1 VTASREREDGSVPG
15 RKVPEAERREQ
26 LLAAAYLIAVR
37 DGLDQVTARRVADEA
52 GSSPGLVFFH
62 FGSKD
67 GLLLA
72 LLEHLLAGA
81 LDAEVTPAIAVLA
94 SPVERLLALLRI
106 EVEGLPEQRGAVELF
121 FAYWVSL
128 GRQAAFRDRISRA
141 LEDYRDV
148 FVPVCVEVADELGL
162 EVSGDALATYVVSL
176 IEGAAVQVVRD
187 LARFDTEAFLS
198 VLAHQLRSPTA
209 LTR

>member
-1 VTASREREDGSVPG
+1 MGG

-26 LLAAAYLIAVR
+26 LLAAAYTVAIR

-52 GSSPGLVFFH
+52 GASPGLVFFH
-62 FGSKD
+62 FESKD

-81 LDAEVTPAIAVLA
+81 LDAEVTPAIAVLDSA
-94 SPVERLLALLRI
+94 VDRLHALVRI
-106 EVEGLPEQRGAVELF
+106 EIEGLPEQRGAVELF

-128 GRQAAFRDRISRA
+128 GRQAAFRDRISLA
-141 LEDYRDV
+141 LERYRDV
-148 FVPVCVEVADELGL
+148 FVPVCADVVDELGMDVDG
-162 EVSGDALATYVVSL
+162 EALATYVVSL

-187 LARFDTEAFLS
+187 LARFDTEAFLA
-198 VLAHQLRSPTA
+198 VLAHSLRASAA
-209 LTR
+209 LTG

>member
-1 VTASREREDGSVPG
+1 MPG
-15 RKVPEAERREQ
+15 RKVPEAERRDQ
-26 LLAAAYLIAVR
+26 LLTAAYVIAIR

-52 GSSPGLVFFH
+52 GASPGLVFFH

-81 LDAEVTPAIAVLA
+81 LDAEVTPDIAVLA
-94 SPVERLLALLRI
+94 SAVDRLLALLRI
-106 EVEGLPEQRGAVELF
+106 EIEGLPDQRGAVELF

-128 GRQAAFRDRISRA
+128 GREAAFRDRISQA
-141 LEDYRDV
+141 LTSYREV
-148 FVPVCVEVADELGL
+148 FLPVCAEVVDELGL
-162 EVSGDALATYVVSL
+162 AVTGEALATFVVSL

-187 LARFDTEAFLS
+187 LAAFDTEAFLG
-198 VLAHQLRSPTA
+198 VLAEWLRSA
-209 LTR
+209 ARVGA

>member
-1 VTASREREDGSVPG
+1 MPG

-26 LLAAAYLIAVR
+26 LLSAAYVIAIR

-52 GSSPGLVFFH
+52 GASPGLVFFH

-81 LDAEVTPAIAVLA
+81 LDAEVTAEVAVLDSA
-94 SPVERLLALLRI
+94 VDRLLALLRV

-128 GRQAAFRDRISRA
+128 GRQAAFRERISRA
-141 LEDYRDV
+141 LESYREV
-148 FVPVCVEVADELGL
+148 FVPVCADVVTELDMP
-162 EVSGDALATYVVSL
+162 VSAQALATYVVSL

-187 LARFDTEAFLS
+187 LSTFDTEALLA
-198 VLAHQLRSPTA
+198 VLAHHLSGQRAEHA
-209 LTR
+209 LH

>member
-1 VTASREREDGSVPG
+1 VPG

-52 GSSPGLVFFH
+52 GASPGLVFFH

-81 LDAEVTPAIAVLA
+81 LDAEVTPDVAVLA
-94 SPVERLLALLRI
+94 SAVDRLLALLRVEI
-106 EVEGLPEQRGAVELF
+106 EGLPEQRGAVELF

-128 GRQAAFRDRISRA
+128 GRQAAFRDRISAA
-141 LEDYRDV
+141 LERYHSV
-148 FVPVCVEVADELGL
+148 FVPVCADVVEELGL
-162 EVSGDALATYVVSL
+162 TASGDELATYVVSL
-176 IEGAAVQVVRD
+176 IEGAAVRVVLD
-187 LARFDTEAFLS
+187 LATFDTEAFLS
-198 VLAHQLRSPTA
+198 VAAQQLRA
-209 LTR
+209 GQLTR

>member
-1 VTASREREDGSVPG
+1 MGG
-15 RKVPEAERREQ
+15 RKVPEAQRREQ

-52 GSSPGLVFFH
+52 GASPGLVFFH
-62 FGSKD
+62 FESKD

-81 LDAEVTPAIAVLA
+81 LDAEVTPEIAVLDSA
-94 SPVERLLALLRI
+94 VDRLHALVRI
-106 EVEGLPEQRGAVELF
+106 EIEGLPEQRGAVELF

-128 GRQAAFRDRISRA
+128 GRQAAFRDRISLA
-141 LEDYRDV
+141 LERYRDV
-148 FVPVCVEVADELGL
+148 FVPVCADVVDELAMS
-162 EVSGDALATYVVSL
+162 VDGDALATYVVSL

-187 LARFDTEAFLS
+187 LARFDTEAFLA
-198 VLAHQLRSPTA
+198 VLAHQLRAGTLA
-209 LTR
+209 RN

>member
-1 VTASREREDGSVPG
+1 MPG

-52 GSSPGLVFFH
+52 GASPGLVFFH

-81 LDAEVTPAIAVLA
+81 LDAEVTPEIAVLA
-94 SPVERLLALLRI
+94 SAVDRLLALLRI

-128 GRQAAFRDRISRA
+128 GRQAAFRDRISAA
-141 LEDYRDV
+141 LEHYHQV
-148 FVPVCVEVADELGL
+148 FVPVCADVVDELGIAVTG
-162 EVSGDALATYVVSL
+162 EALATYVVSL

-187 LARFDTEAFLS
+187 LAAFDTEAFLD
-198 VLAHQLRSPTA
+198 VLAHALRAREP

>member
-1 VTASREREDGSVPG
+1 MPG

-26 LLAAAYLIAVR
+26 LLAAAYLIAIR

-52 GSSPGLVFFH
+52 GASPGLVFFH

-81 LDAEVTPAIAVLA
+81 LDAEVTPDIAVLA
-94 SPVERLLALLRI
+94 SSVDRLVALLRI
-106 EVEGLPEQRGAVELF
+106 EIEGLPEQRGPVELF

-128 GRQAAFRDRISRA
+128 GRQAAFRDRISQS
-141 LEDYRDV
+141 LTSYREV
-148 FVPVCVEVADELGL
+148 FVPVCADVADELGL
-162 EVSGDALATYVVSL
+162 AVTADALATFVVSL

-187 LARFDTEAFLS
+187 LAAFDTEAFLG
-198 VLAHQLRSPTA
+198 VLAEWLRSA
-209 LTR
+209 ARVGA

>member
-1 VTASREREDGSVPG
+1 V
-15 RKVPEAERREQ
+15 Q

-52 GSSPGLVFFH
+52 GASPGLVFFH

-81 LDAEVTPAIAVLA
+81 LDAEVTPEIAVLA
-94 SPVERLLALLRI
+94 SPVDRLLALLRI

-148 FVPVCVEVADELGL
+148 FVPVCTDVADELGL
-162 EVSGDALATYVVSL
+162 EVTGDALATYVVSL

-187 LARFDTEAFLS
+187 LARFDTEAFLT